1 MIREQTLNARQGAGL
16 QSEASGEPMKCI
28 GKETLSLDLCFSR
41 STVESSV
48 EARTRETRD
57 QPQVPRSAVPLKKGV
72 SGRHAQGLSAASAAI
87 LSPRGTLRPVPVLSY
102 REDGL
107 LHLQDS
113 VPHGGGGSSRPT
125 RAPREGWCT
134 RPARLSRGTWAPRSN
149 RQRGTPGPA
158 RNER

>member
-1 MIREQTLNARQGAGL
+1 MIREQNLNAKQGAGL
-16 QSEASGEPMKCI
+16 QSEASGEPMKGV
-28 GKETLSLDLCFSR
+28 GKETLSLGLCFRR
-41 STVESSV
+41 STVGSNV
-48 EARTRETRD
+48 EAWTRETRD
-57 QPQVPRSAVPLKKGV
+57 QPQVPRSDVPLKKGF

-87 LSPRGTLRPVPVLSY
+87 LSSRGALRPVPVLSY

-125 RAPREGWCT
+125 RAPREGWCS
-134 RPARLSRGTWAPRSN
+134 RPARLSRSAWAPRSN
-149 RQRGTPGPA
+149 RQRRTAGPA